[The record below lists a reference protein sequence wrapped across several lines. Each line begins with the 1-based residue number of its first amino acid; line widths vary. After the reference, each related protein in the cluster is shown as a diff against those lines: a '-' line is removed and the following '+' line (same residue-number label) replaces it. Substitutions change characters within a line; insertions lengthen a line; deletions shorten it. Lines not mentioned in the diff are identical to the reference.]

1 MNCHNSNNKSTHR
14 HNQKKKIHEASG
26 KIFFAHW
33 HNAMVQVQVVFIH
46 ELDGLDLEVETN
58 EGEHHTL
65 QILNQVVEAP
75 KIEKKVENIY
85 L

>member
-1 MNCHNSNNKSTHR
+1 
-14 HNQKKKIHEASG
+14 
-26 KIFFAHW
+26 
-33 HNAMVQVQVVFIH
+33 MVQVQVVFIH